1 MLKKYKIH
9 DNLNLLYY
17 PTKKFKSFIIKI
29 CFFVPFDNKK
39 ITVRNLFKD
48 VLMYENG
55 AYDHFEI
62 LRERKKL
69 YNIGFRLSSAQIN
82 NTYRYI
88 LTIKGTNPKYFEDE
102 YYSISNILKYVLNFI
117 FKPKLE
123 NGIFNNDIYELC
135 LNRYKNDLKNMLQD
149 KGYLIAYENTK
160 LLRKRDNNNYFAEGY
175 LEDFDD
181 ITNEEV
187 YKQYLELLN
196 SKILISAA
204 GDLNVKELTRELNKY
219 FYNFKEY
226 TKKLEVK
233 PTKYQKLKNKVIK
246 LNTDQACL
254 YMTFATEVKQ
264 FDENYFNYLIFSI
277 LLGEDTSSKLFR
289 VIREEYG
296 FSYDVYSYTE
306 APSGLLYVYM
316 GLDYKNVKKA
326 KELVF
331 KQIEEI
337 KEGKF
342 SLTQLK
348 MLINNNYDEVKVLYD
363 NLTNTIVRE
372 SNLHLFGRNPSL
384 KTLKESLNKVSKESI
399 MEFAKKV
406 KPISIIT
413 VKPKGDN

>member
-135 LNRYKNDLKNMLQD
+135 L
-149 KGYLIAYENTK
+149 IA
-160 LLRKRDNNNYFAEGY
+160 
-175 LEDFDD
+175 
-181 ITNEEV
+181 
-187 YKQYLELLN
+187 
-196 SKILISAA
+196 
-204 GDLNVKELTRELNKY
+204 
-219 FYNFKEY
+219 
-226 TKKLEVK
+226 
-233 PTKYQKLKNKVIK
+233 IK
-246 LNTDQACL
+246 
-254 YMTFATEVKQ
+254 
-264 FDENYFNYLIFSI
+264 
-277 LLGEDTSSKLFR
+277 
-289 VIREEYG
+289 
-296 FSYDVYSYTE
+296 
-306 APSGLLYVYM
+306 
-316 GLDYKNVKKA
+316 
-326 KELVF
+326 
-331 KQIEEI
+331 
-337 KEGKF
+337 
-342 SLTQLK
+342 
-348 MLINNNYDEVKVLYD
+348 
-363 NLTNTIVRE
+363 TI
-372 SNLHLFGRNPSL
+372 
-384 KTLKESLNKVSKESI
+384 
-399 MEFAKKV
+399 
-406 KPISIIT
+406 
-413 VKPKGDN
+413 